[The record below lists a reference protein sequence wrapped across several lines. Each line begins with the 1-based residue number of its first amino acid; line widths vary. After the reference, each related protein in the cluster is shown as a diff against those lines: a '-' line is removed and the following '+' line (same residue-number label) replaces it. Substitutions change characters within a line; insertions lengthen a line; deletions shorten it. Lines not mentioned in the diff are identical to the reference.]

1 MGRVQGVGFRY
12 SARHAALQ
20 FGIMGFVR
28 NLPDGNV
35 YVEAEGTDLQLQDF
49 LDWCKKGAPRSTVSH
64 ISTIEGISQGFN
76 KFEIR

>member
-35 YVEAEGTDLQLQDF
+35 YVEAEGTELQLQDF
-49 LDWCKKGAPRSTVSH
+49 LDWCKKGVPRSTISH
-64 ISTIEGISQGFN
+64 ISTIEGILQGFN